1 MHNRAGAGGTTR
13 LIGLARS
20 APDGHTLGVG
30 ATGALVI
37 NPHVAELSVNV
48 NPPMELTPV
57 AKLID
62 ISLVLVA
69 HPDSG
74 SKRCRK

>member
-1 MHNRAGAGGTTR
+1 VDNRAGAGGITG

-37 NPHVAELSVNV
+37 NPHVAELSVNF
-48 NPPMELTPV
+48 NPLMEPTPV
-57 AKLID
+57 AKLIE
-62 ISLVLVA
+62 ISLVLVV